1 MAERRRSGR
10 FDKVFAVYLAG
21 DQGLVRGIARN
32 ISSGGMFIE
41 TAGPFA
47 LGSKVV
53 VTFTTSEGAAAI
65 AAHAEVRYQCALS
78 FGGAEGTMGQL
89 RGIGVRF
96 VSFEDCEIATSR
108 GADAQLLH

>member
-21 DQGLVRGIARN
+21 EQGLVRGIARN

-78 FGGAEGTMGQL
+78 FGSASGLGQL
-89 RGIGVRF
+89 RGIWVRF
-96 VSFEDCEIATSR
+96 LSFEDCELSNPGHA
-108 GADAQLLH
+108 AAQVLH